1 MITNFH
7 QCGILCK
14 FDQHTVAQ
22 QEGDAKLMAATAIAT
37 ARVSS
42 HLWEAHDPI
51 KGTLFLDNLFKEV
64 LRAVPASVCDSVTLL
79 ILDKSNSS
87 TPNKTCFCGGACA
100 GWRCE
105 NTVLEAAKLAD
116 TVLPS
121 PHSTTHSKDPQ
132 NRVSHL
138 LVLGHLR
145 HWGHLHTPMLE
156 WEQDFIAKA
165 AEVCS
170 RVNSR
175 TTYNIN

>member
-1 MITNFH
+1 MLTNANQWSPVFTNAAF
-7 QCGILCK
+7 GASLISILLHSRK
-14 FDQHTVAQ
+14 VMQNWWPI
-22 QEGDAKLMAATAIAT
+22 AK

-51 KGTLFLDNLFKEV
+51 KGTLLLDNLFKEV

-79 ILDKSNSS
+79 ILNESNSS
-87 TPNKTCFCGGACA
+87 TSNITCSCVGACA
-100 GWRCE
+100 GSRCE
-105 NTVLEAAKLAD
+105 NIAVDAGKLAD

-121 PHSTTHSKDPQ
+121 LHSTTHSKDPQ

-156 WEQDFIAKA
+156 LEQDYIAKA
-165 AEVCS
+165 ADCGWGLLASE
-170 RVNSR
+170 
-175 TTYNIN
+175 